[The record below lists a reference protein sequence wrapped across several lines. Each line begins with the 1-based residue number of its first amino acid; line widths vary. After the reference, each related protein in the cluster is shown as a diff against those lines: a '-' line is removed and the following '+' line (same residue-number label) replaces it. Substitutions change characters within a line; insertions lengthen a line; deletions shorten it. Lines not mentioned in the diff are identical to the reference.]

1 MNLEH
6 FVNVMGINIINAIEK
21 IHNVKE
27 GDIRKLEPDDYIDKD
42 WYTKTYGHQQVLTS
56 EVSRKWEA
64 ESTAVNPTN
73 NNDVLKKEEERN
85 EVAENKLIETA
96 INKNCSEERVVLNNT
111 TKEGKKQL
119 FNSYNAIKT
128 AKFSLDRT
136 KKAKFEPDFQSSIWK
151 REPKYCY
158 YHCNANSFL
167 SKKVKCY
174 LHAIDLVWRQRQIM
188 TYTYD
193 NYILTKDFVDLF
205 SKNRIEFVIPVLSD
219 YYSQFSRNVFI

>member
-27 GDIRKLEPDDYIDKD
+27 GDIRKLELDEYIDKD
-42 WYTKTYGHQQVLTS
+42 WYTKKYGHQKSVTS
-56 EVSRKWEA
+56 KESRKWET
-64 ESTAVNPTN
+64 ESTAVNPSN
-73 NNDVLKKEEERN
+73 NCEDLNKVEERK
-85 EVAENKLIETA
+85 EVAECVLIEEA
-96 INKNCSEERVVLNNT
+96 INKNCKEERVFLSNP
-111 TKEGKKQL
+111 TKEGKTHV
-119 FNSYNAIKT
+119 FNSNNAMKT
-128 AKFSLDRT
+128 VKFSLDRT
-136 KKAKFEPDFQSSIWK
+136 KESNYKPDFQSSIWK
-151 REPKYCY
+151 REAKYVY

-174 LHAIDLVWRQRQIM
+174 VHAIDLVWRQRQIQ

-205 SKNRIEFVIPVLSD
+205 SKDRIEFLTPLLSD

>member
-42 WYTKTYGHQQVLTS
+42 WYTKKYGHQKAVTS
-56 EVSRKWEA
+56 ELRWKWEID
-64 ESTAVNPTN
+64 STAVNPTK
-73 NNDVLKKEEERN
+73 NDEDRKVVERN
-85 EVAENKLIETA
+85 EVADGMLIEQA
-96 INKNCSEERVVLNNT
+96 RNKNCIKERAVLNNT
-111 TKEGKKQL
+111 TKEGKTQL
-119 FNSYNAIKT
+119 FDSKKTIKT
-128 AKFSLDRT
+128 TKFSLDRT
-136 KKAKFEPDFQSSIWK
+136 KETNYKPDFKSSIWK
-151 REPKYCY
+151 REAKYCY

-174 LHAIDLVWRQRQIM
+174 AHAIDLVWRQRQIQ
-188 TYTYD
+188 TYKYD

-205 SKNRIEFVIPVLSD
+205 SKDRIEFVTPLLSD
-219 YYSQFSRNVFI
+219 YYNQF